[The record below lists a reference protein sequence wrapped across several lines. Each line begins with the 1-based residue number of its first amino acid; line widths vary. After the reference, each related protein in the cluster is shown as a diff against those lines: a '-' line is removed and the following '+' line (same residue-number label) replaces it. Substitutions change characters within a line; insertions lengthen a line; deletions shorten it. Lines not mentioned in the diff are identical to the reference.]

1 MSETYDLKK
10 ISRRLQRYLDE
21 DRFIH
26 TQGVQ
31 YTAAALAMTY
41 GCDLMKAQ
49 TAGLLH
55 DCAKCIP
62 AKKKLKL
69 CEREGI
75 PMTSYEKKNPF
86 MLHAKLG
93 AYLAR
98 NKYDI
103 KDEEI
108 LQAITW
114 HTTGKAEMNLLEK
127 IIFVADYIEPNR
139 CKAPN
144 LSELRRLAFE
154 DLTQCVCR
162 ILEDTLNYL
171 EQDDRELDEMTR
183 TAYEYYSGLAKE
195 KKREGK
201 ENG

>member
-1 MSETYDLKK
+1 
-10 ISRRLQRYLDE
+10 
-21 DRFIH
+21 
-26 TQGVQ
+26 
-31 YTAAALAMTY
+31 
-41 GCDLMKAQ
+41 
-49 TAGLLH
+49 
-55 DCAKCIP
+55 
-62 AKKKLKL
+62 
-69 CEREGI
+69 
-75 PMTSYEKKNPF
+75 
-86 MLHAKLG
+86 
-93 AYLAR
+93 
-98 NKYDI
+98 
-103 KDEEI
+103 
-108 LQAITW
+108 
-114 HTTGKAEMNLLEK
+114 MNLLEK

>member
-75 PMTSYEKKNPF
+75 PVTSYEKKNPF

-114 HTTGKAEMNLLEK
+114 HTTGKEMC
-127 IIFVADYIEPNR
+127 IR
-139 CKAPN
+139 
-144 LSELRRLAFE
+144 
-154 DLTQCVCR
+154 
-162 ILEDTLNYL
+162 
-171 EQDDRELDEMTR
+171 DRD
-183 TAYEYYSGLAKE
+183 SGLCHFCS
-195 KKREGK
+195 KRPGRK
-201 ENG
+201 GASVSDQKNAG